1 MDSSTIE
8 LPGSEI
14 SGVTIDG
21 DTICVHFERV
31 IVIKTMTG
39 AFERTKWWQQ
49 GDLVFE
55 GAQLIGELPLFPAF
69 CSGGDVGE
77 NIYTYRNMIPVPL
90 ESRGAA
96 HCDLTMEGSDQ
107 HLRIQAQ
114 AVRLDM
120 IDVPKYIE
128 HIEAG

>member
-21 DTICVHFERV
+21 DTIRVHFERV
-31 IVIKTMTG
+31 IVIKTMSG

-55 GAQLIGELPLFPAF
+55 GAQLIGELPLFPAL
-69 CSGGDVGE
+69 CRGGDVGE
-77 NIYTYRNMIPVPL
+77 NVYTYRNMIPVPL
-90 ESRGAA
+90 ESRGGG
-96 HCDLTMEGSDQ
+96 T
-107 HLRIQAQ
+107 LRPDNG
-114 AVRLDM
+114 R
-120 IDVPKYIE
+120 E
-128 HIEAG
+128 